1 MQENGKKIGV
11 GEGKERFFYFAF
23 RAELLTLELLK
34 STVQS
39 AEHLLL
45 LWNTCAI
52 IVFIYAFW
60 SARYVYKCSFPLD
73 NRYISHDPSLFHFPL
88 PVFLSLYISYVHQ
101 RILSALLKKPA
112 ATRLKNVLT

>member
-45 LWNTCAI
+45 LWSTSSI
-52 IVFIYAFW
+52 TVFMYALR
-60 SARYVYKCSFPLD
+60 SASYLYKCSCPLD
-73 NRYISHDPSLFHFPL
+73 DRYISHDPPLYFPL
-88 PVFLSLYISYVHQ
+88 LVSLSLYISFVHQ